1 MITNS
6 VKTKFAGLLRG
17 LLRHFDDDEM
27 PRPQKPRPLPATA
40 PAPVVAEPQAQSAPA
55 PAASATPASVKT
67 VAANSNEMELP
78 LHPILSALPMDL
90 RAKVMQAP
98 PAGTTLV
105 VPIENVLSQLATGS
119 VKITFGELR
128 QAAPGVFVH
137 TGGENDLRPVTL
149 PLNEILSRLNPM
161 ILSRRAT
168 QKQTEVADEITGPF
182 GARAQGITFTAT
194 PIKPAPATPPLSRLT
209 MPVEAASLQPPPV
222 APPPPFSPRSITPAA
237 LSAPAYNGNG
247 NRNSNGNSGNG
258 SRNGNTPGPDIAA
271 PIVPSIKPVFSA
283 APIPFNMPAAP
294 AASGT
299 ESTQLTISAPLAAL
313 SENWPDALQMEITQ
327 QNLSNAQVALPVH
340 LIEPMLKRGRVIFS
354 WRHVRSW
361 IKPAPPSVSV
371 HDGVELELPLKILAP
386 LFVAAQKAA
395 AKPQQ
400 KLSVTEEI
408 PNLFFGFPQTQPET
422 IIPATPPPRATKPAD
437 SKIPDTN
444 FYVWGENGEAPQID
458 ESEYKRPQMPATDFT
473 HRHATPKYVVSRA
486 MILPGVAGALVA
498 LPDGLMVAS
507 QISAE
512 FNADTLAAFLPQIF
526 ERVNQST
533 KELRMGAL
541 NNVSFTVGNIPW
553 KIFRV
558 NAVYFAAFG
567 RAGQPLPTMQLAAL
581 AAELDRKK
589 QQ

>member
-1 MITNS
+1 MTTNS

-17 LLRHFDDDEM
+17 LLRRFDDDEM
-27 PRPQKPRPLPATA
+27 PRPQTPRPLPAAAT
-40 PAPVVAEPQAQSAPA
+40 APVVAEPQAQPA
-55 PAASATPASVKT
+55 PAASAPVKT

-78 LHPILSALPMDL
+78 LHPILSSLPMDL

-98 PAGTTLV
+98 AAGTTLV

-128 QAAPGVFVH
+128 QAAPGVFVQ
-137 TGGENDLRPVTL
+137 TGGENDSRPVIL

-161 ILSRRAT
+161 ILSRRST

-182 GARAQGITFTAT
+182 GTRAQGITFTAT
-194 PIKPAPATPPLSRLT
+194 PIKPAPATPPLSRLA
-209 MPVEAASLQPPPV
+209 MQVEPASVQPPPV
-222 APPPPFSPRSITPAA
+222 TPPPAFSPRSITPAA
-237 LSAPAYNGNG
+237 PSAPAHNGNG
-247 NRNSNGNSGNG
+247 NRNSNGSNGNG
-258 SRNGNTPGPDIAA
+258 NRNGNGNTPGHDITA

-294 AASGT
+294 AASRT
-299 ESTQLTISAPLAAL
+299 ELTQLTISAPLAAL
-313 SENWPDALQMEITQ
+313 SESWPDALRMEITQ
-327 QNLSNAQVALPVH
+327 QDLSNAQVALPVH

-361 IKPAPPSVSV
+361 IKPVPPAVSV

-395 AKPQQ
+395 GKPQQ

-422 IIPATPPPRATKPAD
+422 IIPVAPLARATKPAD

-458 ESEYKRPQMPATDFT
+458 ESEYKRPQTPATDFT
-473 HRHATPKYVVSRA
+473 HRHATPKDVVSRA

-507 QISAE
+507 QIPAE

-567 RAGQPLPTMQLAAL
+567 RAAQPLPTVQLASL

>member
-1 MITNS
+1 
-6 VKTKFAGLLRG
+6 
-17 LLRHFDDDEM
+17 
-27 PRPQKPRPLPATA
+27 
-40 PAPVVAEPQAQSAPA
+40 
-55 PAASATPASVKT
+55 
-67 VAANSNEMELP
+67 ME
-78 LHPILSALPMDL
+78 L
-90 RAKVMQAP
+90 RAKIIQAP

-105 VPIENVLSQLATGS
+105 VPIESILSQLATGS

-128 QAAPGVFVH
+128 RAAPGVFVH
-137 TGGENDLRPVTL
+137 TGGENDSRPVTL

-182 GARAQGITFTAT
+182 SAHAQGITFTAA
-194 PIKPAPATPPLSRLT
+194 PIKPAPATPPLSRLAA
-209 MPVEAASLQPPPV
+209 PVGNSAQPPPL
-222 APPPPFSPRSITPAA
+222 APPPSFSPRSITPAA
-237 LSAPAYNGNG
+237 PSMPTHNGNEKNSNGSNGNG
-247 NRNSNGNSGNG
+247 NGKA
-258 SRNGNTPGPDIAA
+258 PGQDIAA
-271 PIVPSIKPVFSA
+271 PILPSIKPVFSA

-294 AASGT
+294 AAGGT
-299 ESTQLTISAPLAAL
+299 DLTQPTISTPLAAL
-313 SENWPDALQMEITQ
+313 SENWPDALRMEITQ
-327 QNLSNAQVALPVH
+327 QNLSDAQVLLPVH
-340 LIEPMLKRGRVIFS
+340 LIEPMLKRGRVIFA
-354 WRHVRSW
+354 WRHIRSW
-361 IKPAPPSVSV
+361 IKSVPAVISV
-371 HDGVELELPLKILAP
+371 HDGIELELPLKVLAP
-386 LFVAAQKAA
+386 LFVSAQKAA
-395 AKPQQ
+395 GKPQQ

-408 PNLFFGFPQTQPET
+408 PNLFFGFPQTPPET
-422 IIPATPPPRATKPAD
+422 IVPATPLPRATKPAD

-444 FYVWGENGEAPQID
+444 FYVWGENGEAPKVD
-458 ESEYKRPQMPATDFT
+458 ESEYKRPQMPATDFS
-473 HRHATPKYVVSRA
+473 HRHATPKDVVTRA
-486 MILPGVAGALVA
+486 MTLPGMAGALVA

-507 QISAE
+507 QIPVE

-567 RAGQPLPTMQLAAL
+567 RAGEPLPTVQLAAL

>member
-1 MITNS
+1 
-6 VKTKFAGLLRG
+6 
-17 LLRHFDDDEM
+17 
-27 PRPQKPRPLPATA
+27 
-40 PAPVVAEPQAQSAPA
+40 
-55 PAASATPASVKT
+55 
-67 VAANSNEMELP
+67 
-78 LHPILSALPMDL
+78 
-90 RAKVMQAP
+90 
-98 PAGTTLV
+98 
-105 VPIENVLSQLATGS
+105 
-119 VKITFGELR
+119 
-128 QAAPGVFVH
+128 
-137 TGGENDLRPVTL
+137 
-149 PLNEILSRLNPM
+149 
-161 ILSRRAT
+161 
-168 QKQTEVADEITGPF
+168 
-182 GARAQGITFTAT
+182 
-194 PIKPAPATPPLSRLT
+194 
-209 MPVEAASLQPPPV
+209 
-222 APPPPFSPRSITPAA
+222 
-237 LSAPAYNGNG
+237 
-247 NRNSNGNSGNG
+247 
-258 SRNGNTPGPDIAA
+258 
-271 PIVPSIKPVFSA
+271 
-283 APIPFNMPAAP
+283 MPAAP

-313 SENWPDALQMEITQ
+313 SENWPDALRMEITQ
-327 QNLSNAQVALPVH
+327 QNLANVQVALPVH

-361 IKPAPPSVSV
+361 IKPAPSSISV
-371 HDGVELELPLKILAP
+371 HDGVELELPLKVLAP

-395 AKPQQ
+395 ARTQQ

-422 IIPATPPPRATKPAD
+422 IIPAAPLPRITKPAE

-473 HRHATPKYVVSRA
+473 HRHATPKDVVSRA

-507 QISAE
+507 QIPAE